1 VRVYREKPFVIAWRL
16 RRRTPQS
23 WPSRSLLLHASYIPD
38 IHWTSPPCCS
48 VGISWRRRWR
58 RSFHIARVAWSSS
71 EPDVNTNG
79 RTAMIRMSDSARW
92 RRLQPS
98 QRRGRVC
105 VCVGVQ
111 RVRFPDVAARGAAFN
126 TKKMC
131 VLHAGFIAMG
141 QRERERGA
149 CNERRAKEAA
159 PHLLRRPH
167 FRSTLFTGLSD
178 TSACC
183 WLVFMRYS
191 VALEVM
197 PHSATSRATGD
208 DTSTIRI
215 WNSGV

>member
-1 VRVYREKPFVIAWRL
+1 MALAQKNTSVLALALTAAARL
-16 RRRTPQS
+16 
-23 WPSRSLLLHASYIPD
+23 LPD
-38 IHWTSPPCCS
+38 IHCISPPCCS

-79 RTAMIRMSDSARW
+79 RTAMICMLDSARW

-98 QRRGRVC
+98 QRRGR
-105 VCVGVQ
+105 GWG
-111 RVRFPDVAARGAAFN
+111 PG
-126 TKKMC
+126 
-131 VLHAGFIAMG
+131 G
-141 QRERERGA
+141 QRLDFLMLRQGGQRSTPKRCVYCMPGLLRWAKEREKEHGA

-159 PHLLRRPH
+159 LPAATAPHLLHRHH

-178 TSACC
+178 SSVSR

-208 DTSTIRI
+208 DTSTIRT